1 MHCVSQDSTESR
13 KLFISLFVLLI
24 VSLISV
30 SAGNLYAAAERAP
43 AFEALYEQEC
53 AVCHGNE
60 LQGEAIGVPLVG
72 SDLLHGQSLEEV
84 AVSIAEGYPD
94 AGMPAWSET
103 LTTTQIR
110 TLAVFIVEQRD
121 SMPYGEF
128 NVRTP
133 MQFPEGVVASNK
145 HAFTVEPVVEGL
157 DQLTFSMAILPDRQF
172 LVTEK
177 TRGLRLISADGQQ
190 STMIQGTPKAYHNEE
205 NPRAGVGWMLEVI
218 LHPDYADNGW
228 IYLHFS
234 DRCED
239 CNTMSRQ
246 FNRAASMNKVV
257 RGRIEGDQWVDQ
269 ETIIEFDKASYQI
282 GSDIGAG
289 GRTAFDS
296 EGHLFFSIGARSPNT
311 MSGVQDLA
319 LPWGKIHRVNL
330 DGSIPEDNPYVGD
343 DSALDSIWSRGHRSP
358 QGLEVNPLSDE
369 LWSTEH
375 GPRGGDELNI
385 IEPGG
390 NYGWPLHSLG
400 INYSGSEVNYG
411 RDELE
416 FFRLEDIEMP
426 IVDFTPSP
434 AVSSFIFYQ
443 GDAFPEWK
451 NDVLMGTLKS
461 RELFRISIDG
471 RREIEQEI
479 LLDDFARV
487 RDIESGVDGEI
498 FLLLE
503 HIEGSQ
509 IARLIPESVEIA
521 E

>member
-1 MHCVSQDSTESR
+1 M
-13 KLFISLFVLLI
+13 
-24 VSLISV
+24 
-30 SAGNLYAAAERAP
+30 
-43 AFEALYEQEC
+43 
-53 AVCHGNE
+53 
-60 LQGEAIGVPLVG
+60 PLVG

-205 NPRAGVGWMLEVI
+205 NPRGGVGWMLEVI
-218 LHPDYADNGW
+218 LHPEYADNGW

-257 RGRIEGDQWVDQ
+257 RGQIEGDQWIDQ

-289 GRTAFDS
+289 GRVAFD
-296 EGHLFFSIGARSPNT
+296 
-311 MSGVQDLA
+311 
-319 LPWGKIHRVNL
+319 
-330 DGSIPEDNPYVGD
+330 
-343 DSALDSIWSRGHRSP
+343 
-358 QGLEVNPLSDE
+358 
-369 LWSTEH
+369 
-375 GPRGGDELNI
+375 
-385 IEPGG
+385 
-390 NYGWPLHSLG
+390 
-400 INYSGSEVNYG
+400 
-411 RDELE
+411 
-416 FFRLEDIEMP
+416 
-426 IVDFTPSP
+426 
-434 AVSSFIFYQ
+434 
-443 GDAFPEWK
+443 
-451 NDVLMGTLKS
+451 
-461 RELFRISIDG
+461 
-471 RREIEQEI
+471 
-479 LLDDFARV
+479 
-487 RDIESGVDGEI
+487 
-498 FLLLE
+498 
-503 HIEGSQ
+503 
-509 IARLIPESVEIA
+509 
-521 E
+521 